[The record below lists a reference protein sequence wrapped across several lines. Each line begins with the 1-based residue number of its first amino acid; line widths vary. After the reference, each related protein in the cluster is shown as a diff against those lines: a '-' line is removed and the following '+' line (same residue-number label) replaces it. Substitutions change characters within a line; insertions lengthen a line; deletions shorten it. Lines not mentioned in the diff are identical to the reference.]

1 MHTILTDNNFQRE
14 VLENTQPVLVEISAD
29 WCGTCHIMAPVLEKL
44 AVEFDG
50 QIKFG
55 RLDVDANE
63 RTAKAYGM
71 RELPLLLF
79 FKDGQLVDYVM
90 GVVSR
95 NTLEKKLESCC
106 KRIVEQNY

>member
-1 MHTILTDNNFQRE
+1 MYAILTDNNFQKE
-14 VLENTQPVLVEISAD
+14 VLENLQPVLVEISAD

-50 QIKFG
+50 KIKFG

-63 RTAKAYGM
+63 RIAKVYGM

-79 FKDGQLVDYVM
+79 FCDGQLVDYTM
-90 GVVSR
+90 GVIAR
-95 NTLEKKLESCC
+95 HALEARLATLLQTKE
-106 KRIVEQNY
+106 

>member
-1 MHTILTDNNFQRE
+1 MHTILTDNNFQTE
-14 VLENTQPVLVEISAD
+14 VLENPQPVLVEISAD

-44 AVEFDG
+44 GTDFAG

-63 RTAKAYGM
+63 QITKAFGV

-79 FKDGQLVDYVM
+79 FRDGQLVDYAK
-90 GVVSR
+90 GVIAR
-95 NTLEKKLESCC
+95 NALEARLATLLQTKE
-106 KRIVEQNY
+106 